1 MADFILHHYPM
12 SPFSQKVRGML
23 GYAGLP
29 WRSVI
34 VREFPPRPALA
45 ALAGGYRRIPV
56 AQAGADVFCDSRVI
70 AEEIA
75 QRGNKPE
82 LVLASLPEAQQ
93 RWVEHVDVK
102 VFFACVLAG
111 GNGTLRRKAMASMST
126 LDFARFLWDRIK
138 VGSTA
143 KVPVAGLR
151 QARPMVLAHAA
162 ELESRL
168 KQDFLFGDTPTH
180 ADFSTWHGLWFIRDL
195 AESSMLDKYPRTLAW
210 MDRISAF
217 GEGQP
222 QPMSPAQALAAAR
235 ASTPRALTDA
245 ERQGDPR
252 IGRRVAIAPEDY
264 WQDPTTGTLVGA
276 TASRFIL
283 AREHADIG
291 LVHVHFPRERFVVHS
306 LKG

>member
-1 MADFILHHYPM
+1 MNEFILHHYPM

-56 AQAGADVFCDSRVI
+56 AQSGADVFCDSRII

-82 LVLASLPEAQQ
+82 LVLASLPEEQQ
-93 RWVEHVDVK
+93 RWVGHVDVK

-111 GNGTLRRKAMASMST
+111 GNSKLRRKAMASMST

-138 VGSTA
+138 VGRTA
-143 KVPVAGLR
+143 QVPIAGLR
-151 QARPMVLAHAA
+151 EARPMVLAHVA

-168 KQDFLFGDTPTH
+168 TKDFLFGDTPTH
-180 ADFSTWHGLWFIRDL
+180 ADFSAWHSLWFIRDL
-195 AESSMLDKYPRTLAW
+195 AESSMLKGYPRTLAW
-210 MDRISAF
+210 MDRMTAF
-217 GEGQP
+217 GEGRP
-222 QPMSPAQALAAAR
+222 EPMSSEQALAAAR
-235 ASTPRALTDA
+235 ATAPRTLTDA
-245 ERQGDPR
+245 ERRGDPL
-252 IGRRVAIAPEDY
+252 IGRRVAIAPDDY
-264 WQDPTTGTLVGA
+264 WQDPVTGTLVGA
-276 TASRFIL
+276 TASRLIL
-283 AREHADIG
+283 AREHPDTG
-291 LVHVHFPRERFVVHS
+291 LVHVHFPRERFTVRER
-306 LKG
+306 KA